1 MQYKVDF
8 DIENFE
14 FWAGAKD
21 VFDRCVQED
30 KLEDEDCFLID
41 YITMDDFKEH
51 IKKAAYVDLI
61 QKLREKNNESEEAIY
76 EDAK

>member
-1 MQYKVDF
+1 MDEKEF
-8 DIENFE
+8 DKILD
-14 FWAGAKD
+14 A
-21 VFDRCVQED
+21 
-30 KLEDEDCFLID
+30 KLEDLLKPQNRAQRRLMEKKKKSDNKH
-41 YITMDDFKEH
+41 MDDFRER

>member
-1 MQYKVDF
+1 MDEKEF
-8 DIENFE
+8 DKIL
-14 FWAGAKD
+14 D
-21 VFDRCVQED
+21 T
-30 KLEDEDCFLID
+30 KLEDLLKPQNRAQRRLMEKKKKSNNKH
-41 YITMDDFKEH
+41 MDDFKER

>member
-1 MQYKVDF
+1 MDEKEF
-8 DIENFE
+8 DKILD
-14 FWAGAKD
+14 A
-21 VFDRCVQED
+21 
-30 KLEDEDCFLID
+30 KLEDLLKPQNRAQRRLMEKKKKSNNKH
-41 YITMDDFKEH
+41 MDDFKER

>member
-1 MQYKVDF
+1 MDEKEF
-8 DIENFE
+8 DKIL
-14 FWAGAKD
+14 D
-21 VFDRCVQED
+21 T
-30 KLEDEDCFLID
+30 KLEDLLKPQNRAQRRLMEKKKKSNNKH
-41 YITMDDFKEH
+41 MDDFRER

>member
-1 MQYKVDF
+1 MDEKEF
-8 DIENFE
+8 DKIL
-14 FWAGAKD
+14 D
-21 VFDRCVQED
+21 T
-30 KLEDEDCFLID
+30 KLEDLLKPQNRAHRRLMEKKKKSSNKH
-41 YITMDDFKEH
+41 MDDFKER

>member
-1 MQYKVDF
+1 MDEKEF
-8 DIENFE
+8 DKILD
-14 FWAGAKD
+14 A
-21 VFDRCVQED
+21 
-30 KLEDEDCFLID
+30 KLEDLLKPQNRAQRRLMEKKKKSNNKH
-41 YITMDDFKEH
+41 MDDFRER